1 MVKNGVMGL
10 HIQGCRIWDA
20 SRNVVG
26 IAGILIVNLMISLL
40 KYKKARDNI
49 DTLMDFYFTMIMK
62 CHLLRCIGSTDSI
75 IWLADTM
82 TSTGCRCQTS
92 HLMYADTRIV
102 RIWQNR
108 E

>member
-75 IWLADTM
+75 IWLADTII
-82 TSTGCRCQTS
+82 SAEYRCQALY
-92 HLMYADTRIV
+92 LMSANTPIAQ
-102 RIWQNR
+102 IWQNP